1 MIKRLTKRLTLA
13 IATVFML
20 AANPL
25 AATEIGSMSAEETAD
40 FRAAIRAYL
49 LDNPEVLLEAIG
61 VLEQREAAAQVAN
74 DDALIAVNAQELFN
88 DGYSLVEGN
97 PDGDI
102 TIVEFVDYRCGY
114 CKRAFPEVKELIA
127 TDGNVRFILKEFPIL
142 GEASVLAS
150 RFAIS
155 THILFGDAAYSNIH
169 DAMMT
174 MRAQVSEESLVAVAA
189 TLGLDGVAI
198 IEGMNNPTVNQVIA
212 ANHALGQRLAISGT
226 PSFVIGEQLLRG
238 YLPLE
243 NMRAL
248 LAAERAASDG

>member
-1 MIKRLTKRLTLA
+1 MLKRLVLAFAMAIMLT
-13 IATVFML
+13 
-20 AANPL
+20 ANPL

-40 FRAAIRAYL
+40 FRAAVRAYL

-61 VLEQREAAAQVAN
+61 VLEQREAAAQTAN
-74 DDALIAVNAQELFN
+74 DDQLIAVNAQEIYN
-88 DGYSLVEGN
+88 DGYSLIEGN

-114 CKRAFPEVKELIA
+114 CKRAFPEVQELIE

-142 GEASVLAS
+142 GEDSVYAS

-155 THILFGDAAYSNIH
+155 AQILYGDASYSALH
-169 DAMMT
+169 TAMMT
-174 MRAQVSEESLVAVAA
+174 MRATVSEEALVAIAER
-189 TLGLDGVAI
+189 LHLDGAAI
-198 IEGMNNPTVNQVIA
+198 LAGMDALEITQILA
-212 ANHALGQRLAISGT
+212 ANQALGQRLAITGT
-226 PSFVIGEQLLRG
+226 PSFVFGQQMLRG

-248 LAAERAASDG
+248 LAQERAASDG